1 MKTKNFIKQLLE
13 TFSTFSQYSCLK
25 ANHEKCEIAGTGVLK
40 IFKVAHCVMKCI
52 DLCENTIRITGVH
65 FSYNK
70 TKQDEK
76 NVLEII
82 SKNQNVL
89 KI

>member
-1 MKTKNFIKQLLE
+1 MK
-13 TFSTFSQYSCLK
+13 Y
-25 ANHEKCEIAGTGVLK
+25 
-40 IFKVAHCVMKCI
+40 I

-65 FSYNK
+65 FSHNK

-76 NVLEII
+76 NFLETI